1 METRS
6 CACGETE
13 TRTIPATGHTFGDW
27 TVTTPATCTADGV
40 ETRSCAC
47 GETETRAIPA
57 TGHTFSDWTVT
68 TPATCTAD
76 GVETRSCACGETETR
91 TIPATGHVDADND
104 GKCDVCQTV
113 LAPVNPGDPDNP
125 TPDNP
130 DKPTPDTPDKPAT
143 GDNSAMVLWVS
154 VMSIT
159 ALAGAALLRSKK
171 RRA

>member
-1 METRS
+1 MTTPATCTADGVETRS
-6 CACGETE
+6 CACGATE
-13 TRTIPATGHTFGDW
+13 TRAIPATGHTFGDW

-57 TGHTFSDWTVT
+57 TGH
-68 TPATCTAD
+68 
-76 GVETRSCACGETETR
+76 
-91 TIPATGHVDADND
+91 VDADHD
-104 GKCDVCQTV
+104 GKCDVCQAVIT
-113 LAPVNPGDPDNP
+113 PVDPDNPDNP

-130 DKPTPDTPDKPAT
+130 TPDNPTPDNPTPDTPDKPTPGTPDKPAT

-154 VMSIT
+154 LMSVT
-159 ALAGAALLRSKK
+159 ALAGAALIRSKK